1 MAGLVPAIHA
11 FVRTKS
17 QQGVDAR
24 DKRGH
29 DDGKMHSGGTPMT
42 RHHYAIRTALLA
54 GTVLAW
60 PAMAADVTPERLLN
74 ADREPQ
80 NWLMNHRTYD
90 GQRYSP
96 LARINRDNVKN
107 LKVAYAVPLG
117 GGAGNEFT
125 NATPLAEDGFL
136 YVTDSWNVLYKID
149 GRSGDVGRI
158 VWRMD
163 PKQDRQMRTRGAALT
178 GNLVISGAGGFGT
191 APRIIATD
199 KESGKVVWETSF
211 PDAPDATITAAPL
224 VIKDKIIFGAANG
237 DQGVRDWMAG
247 LDAATGKR
255 LWLKYTIPAPGE
267 AGSETW
273 KGNTNAWQTGGGAVW
288 VTGTYDPA
296 TNQTFWG
303 TGNPVPM
310 FDPTYRPGDN
320 LYTNSAISY
329 DPDTGKMNWYFQ
341 FTPGDMWDYD
351 EVGTHILIDANI
363 SGQARKL
370 ITHSARNGFLYTMER
385 ANGQT
390 VMAKPYMEV
399 NWTKGI
405 DQKTGKPIDYDP
417 GKDIQ
422 TYAGVGNLTPGAPLK
437 KVCPSQ
443 AGGNNYWPSS
453 YSPKTNLLYIP
464 ALSNCVTVT
473 IDREKHNAQRGWNGG
488 LSQTEDRWESNLTAV
503 DPLTG
508 EIKNNVH
515 LRYPNYSGTL
525 ATGGGVVFL
534 ALLDGT
540 VAAYDDTTLVELW
553 KINVGS
559 GFSAPPMTF
568 EVGGKQYVGIVS
580 GPSPVAKGRLVNTPE
595 LKEQRNAL
603 VLYVFGL

>member
-1 MAGLVPAIHA
+1 
-11 FVRTKS
+11 
-17 QQGVDAR
+17 
-24 DKRGH
+24 
-29 DDGKMHSGGTPMT
+29 
-42 RHHYAIRTALLA
+42 
-54 GTVLAW
+54 
-60 PAMAADVTPERLLN
+60 
-74 ADREPQ
+74 
-80 NWLMNHRTYD
+80 
-90 GQRYSP
+90 
-96 LARINRDNVKN
+96 
-107 LKVAYAVPLG
+107 
-117 GGAGNEFT
+117 
-125 NATPLAEDGFL
+125 
-136 YVTDSWNVLYKID
+136 
-149 GRSGDVGRI
+149 

-178 GNLVISGAGGFGT
+178 GNLVITGAGGFGNS
-191 APRIIATD
+191 PRIIATD
-199 KESGKVVWETSF
+199 KETGKVVWESSF
-211 PDAPDATITAAPL
+211 SDTPDVTFTAAPL
-224 VIKDKIIFGAANG
+224 AIKDKIIIGAANG
-237 DQGVRDWMAG
+237 DQGVRDWIGG

-267 AGSETW
+267 PGSETW

-288 VTGTYDPA
+288 VTGTYDPT
-296 TNQTFWG
+296 TNQTIWG

-351 EVGTHILIDANI
+351 EVGTQILIDGNVA
-363 SGQARKL
+363 GEPRKL
-370 ITHSARNGFLYTMER
+370 ITHSARNGFLYTMDR
-385 ANGQT
+385 FNGQT
-390 VMAKPYMEV
+390 VLAKPYMEV

-405 DQKTGKPIDYDP
+405 DQKTGKPLDYDP
-417 GKDIQ
+417 TKDIQ
-422 TYAGVGNLTPGAPLK
+422 TYAGVGNLTPGEPLK
-437 KVCPSQ
+437 RVCPSQ

-453 YSPKTNLLYIP
+453 YSPKTKLLYIP

-488 LSQTEDRWESNLTAV
+488 LSQTEERWESNLTSV

-508 EIKNNVH
+508 EIKKNVH

-540 VAAYDDTTLVELW
+540 VAAYDDTTLDELW

-568 EVGGKQYVGIVS
+568 EVNGKQYLAIVS
-580 GPSPVAKGRLVNTPE
+580 GPSPVSKARLVNTPE